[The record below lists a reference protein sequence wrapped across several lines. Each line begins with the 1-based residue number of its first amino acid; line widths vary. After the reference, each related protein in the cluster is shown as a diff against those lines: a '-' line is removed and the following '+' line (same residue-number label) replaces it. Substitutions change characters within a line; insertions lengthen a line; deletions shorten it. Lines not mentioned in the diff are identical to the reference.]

1 MMISHFNPNNQSP
14 TTRSASSKMDMS
26 LFQTRK
32 TDSWAKRGVTVA
44 TDNLSYF
51 VEQRTDNAR
60 RVCMSACL
68 LIKFSN
74 G

>member
-1 MMISHFNPNNQSP
+1 
-14 TTRSASSKMDMS
+14 MDMS

-51 VEQRTDNAR
+51 VEQQSDKACVL
-60 RVCMSACL
+60 RVCVCACVHGTL
-68 LIKFSN
+68 VLPPPTN
-74 G
+74 